1 MVEVVPKLPVDRLQH
16 LPLLLLRVEAGVQLG
31 LHLVQGQLQALVLQL
46 DGLHLLAAA
55 AALGL
60 QLPDLVVL
68 LSKLL
73 LPLVDA
79 PSHLPQLTNLQQP
92 IGDGFHKAKWKFSI
106 LKKVLQKCRMGSH
119 TKCPFSD
126 IRGWLEELGNDSIS
140 FCNCVIVFVVV
151 LVVNFMKNLVP
162 LINVAVVVILY
173 KTTITASK
181 L

>member
-16 LPLLLLRVEAGVQLG
+16 LPLLLLGVEAGVQLG
-31 LHLVQGQLQALVLQL
+31 LHLVQGQLQTLILQL

-55 AALGL
+55 AALRL

-92 IGDGFHKAKWKFSI
+92 IVNQG
-106 LKKVLQKCRMGSH
+106 
-119 TKCPFSD
+119 
-126 IRGWLEELGNDSIS
+126 
-140 FCNCVIVFVVV
+140 VVR
-151 LVVNFMKNLVP
+151 
-162 LINVAVVVILY
+162 
-173 KTTITASK
+173 
-181 L
+181 

>member
-1 MVEVVPKLPVDRLQH
+1 MKIYGLHPKVDQSGVLGVQHLSQLILELTKVVKVIPKLPVDRLQH

-73 LPLVDA
+73 LPFVDA
-79 PSHLPQLTNLQQP
+79 PSHLPQLTNLQETN
-92 IGDGFHKAKWKFSI
+92 GDRFHKAKWKFPI
-106 LKKVLQKCRMGSH
+106 L
-119 TKCPFSD
+119 
-126 IRGWLEELGNDSIS
+126 
-140 FCNCVIVFVVV
+140 
-151 LVVNFMKNLVP
+151 
-162 LINVAVVVILY
+162 
-173 KTTITASK
+173 
-181 L
+181 

>member
-1 MVEVVPKLPVDRLQH
+1 MKIYGLHPKVDQSGILGVQHLSQLILKLTKVVKVIPKLPVDRLQH

-106 LKKVLQKCRMGSH
+106 LKKVLQKCQPGWESH
-119 TKCPFSD
+119 RVPYFRFK
-126 IRGWLEELGNDSIS
+126 G
-140 FCNCVIVFVVV
+140 VVR
-151 LVVNFMKNLVP
+151 
-162 LINVAVVVILY
+162 
-173 KTTITASK
+173 
-181 L
+181 